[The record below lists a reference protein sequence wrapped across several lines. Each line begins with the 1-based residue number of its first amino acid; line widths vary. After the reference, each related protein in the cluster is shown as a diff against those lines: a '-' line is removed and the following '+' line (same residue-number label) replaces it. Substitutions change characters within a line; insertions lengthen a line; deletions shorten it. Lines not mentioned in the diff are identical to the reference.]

1 MSDLFYLLTAVAIGG
16 VLVWFAL
23 RMEPHWVSRDG
34 RRFICRGQIMD
45 RHGNVHGGWHE
56 YRVQIIDD
64 EQGARGLTDATRPR
78 IDAARRS
85 MMRRRQRDQWT
96 VAARSPNPPRRKAVF
111 LLHQLTDDQYMLALR
126 LPAGSRAVGVLD
138 DLVP

>member
-1 MSDLFYLLTAVAIGG
+1 MSDLLSLLTAVAIGG

-23 RMEPHWVSRDG
+23 RMEPHWVSKDG

-45 RHGNVHGGWHE
+45 RQGNVHGGWHE
-56 YRVQIIDD
+56 YRVQIIDEESD
-64 EQGARGLTDATRPR
+64 VPGDAGAPR
-78 IDAARRS
+78 SRVDAARRS
-85 MMRRRQRDQWT
+85 MLRRRRRDQWT
-96 VAARSPNPPRRKAVF
+96 VAARSQNPPRRKAVF
-111 LLHQLTDDQYMLALR
+111 LLHQLSDDQYMLALR